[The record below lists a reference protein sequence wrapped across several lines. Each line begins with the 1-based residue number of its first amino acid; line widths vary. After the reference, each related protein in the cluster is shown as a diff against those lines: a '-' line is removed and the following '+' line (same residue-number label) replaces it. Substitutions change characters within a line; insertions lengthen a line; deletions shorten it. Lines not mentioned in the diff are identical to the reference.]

1 MRFGILPLQVFR
13 TLQNPV
19 DIRLFHDFEDMER
32 TRSPNVKSNLNL
44 PIFSFED
51 ENLDNYYYSSIW
63 LQILQ
68 WEVEELSPP

>member
-1 MRFGILPLQVFR
+1 MRFGILPVQVFR

-19 DIRLFHDFEDMER
+19 DIRLFDEFEDMER

-51 ENLDNYYYSSIW
+51 ENLDN
-63 LQILQ
+63 
-68 WEVEELSPP
+68 